1 MNNDNNALAEI
12 NQKYAGCN
20 LLMPMSVSAQMSP
33 FYKVTVM
40 QVQAD
45 TSDNSG
51 DIFKVGSV
59 KTGSETKTNRSG
71 EPYEKGIYSDVFSPA
86 KPLLMK
92 IAAAAGIQFDP
103 AHTGGEYVNG
113 DKNVY
118 RGRAYGAMKE
128 PDGTWKTHADEKII
142 NLHDA
147 EDNYRLEFMDKSL
160 KGITDEKQA
169 KAAADMFKG
178 TWKKAQNKWHKEVNA
193 FFVDEKD
200 RQQYIERGILVNM
213 TLLRKTMCEK
223 ALTGAILR
231 TIRAL
236 TGLKGTYTKEELKKP
251 FAIPRVTFSPDY
263 NDPQIREAFLKQGI
277 NSTTELFGSAP
288 TAAAP
293 VLQDSMPSVPDNT
306 FSPEAFA
313 DNPAFASDSVDGAL
327 PEPPQQVNAP
337 QARQAEPVTQTRPV
351 DSQKQAA
358 KDDQMLCEMCG
369 RPVTPSVYKYS
380 VNKYGR
386 PLCMNCQKEVQ
397 Q

>member
-1 MNNDNNALAEI
+1 MNSNNNALAEI

-51 DIFKVGSV
+51 DIFKVGSTKIG
-59 KTGSETKTNRSG
+59 KTWENV
-71 EPYEKGIYSDVFSPA
+71 YSPA

-147 EDNYRLEFMDKSL
+147 EDNYQLEFMDKCL

-169 KAAADMFKG
+169 KAAADMFQG
-178 TWKKAQNKWHKEVNA
+178 EWKPSKNKYGEQVNA
-193 FFVDEKD
+193 FFVAKQDQ
-200 RQQYIERGILVNM
+200 QQYIERGILVNM

-288 TAAAP
+288 AAAAP
-293 VLQDSMPSVPDNT
+293 VLQDSIPSVPEST

-313 DNPAFASDSVDGAL
+313 DNPAFASENVDGAL
-327 PEPPQQVNAP
+327 PEPP
-337 QARQAEPVTQTRPV
+337 RQMDMPQTRQPEPAKQTRAA
-351 DSQKQAA
+351 SNQSQAA
-358 KDDQMLCEMCG
+358 EDDAMLCEMCG
-369 RPVTPSVYKYS
+369 RPVSPAVYKFS

-386 PLCMNCQKEVQ
+386 PLCMDCQKEVQ

>member
-1 MNNDNNALAEI
+1 MNSNNNALAEI

-51 DIFKVGSV
+51 DIFKVGS
-59 KTGSETKTNRSG
+59 TKVGDTWQSV
-71 EPYEKGIYSDVFSPA
+71 YSPA

-147 EDNYRLEFMDKSL
+147 EDNYRLEFMDKCL

-169 KAAADMFKG
+169 QAAADMFHG
-178 TWKKAQNKWHKEVNA
+178 EWKPAKNKYGKEVNA
-193 FFVDEKD
+193 FFVAKQDQ
-200 RQQYIERGILVNM
+200 QQYIERGILVNM

-288 TAAAP
+288 AAAAP
-293 VLQDSMPSVPDNT
+293 VLQDSIPSVPEST

-313 DNPAFASDSVDGAL
+313 DNPAFASESVDGAL
-327 PEPPQQVNAP
+327 PEPP
-337 QARQAEPVTQTRPV
+337 RQMDMPQTRQSEPAKQTRAA
-351 DSQKQAA
+351 SNQSQAA
-358 KDDQMLCEMCG
+358 EDDAMLCEMCG
-369 RPVTPSVYKYS
+369 RTVSPAVYKFS

-386 PLCMNCQKEVQ
+386 PLCMDCQKEVQ